1 MVTITFERKFSASSH
16 GKQYEIIH
24 DVRCLSTDTKPTVG
38 ITNGSTLL
46 EIDTGDIYIFDGE
59 SQSWNTM

>member
-1 MVTITFERKFSASSH
+1 MITITFERKFSMAT
-16 GKQYEIIH
+16 KQYEIIH

-38 ITNGSTLL
+38 ITNGSTCL

-59 SQSWNTM
+59 SQTWNAM